1 MAKETTKEKLDRFY
15 DLIDH
20 IETAMFTTRRS
31 DGYLVSRP
39 MATQTRAE
47 GADLWFATDKNSPK
61 IREIKADSHVNVA
74 YFDNKSKEWIS
85 CSGTAK
91 VVRDRAKIKEL
102 YSPDWK
108 AWFGDDGGENDGGP
122 DDPRIVLIAVRI
134 RFAVYLE
141 VNKPKP
147 VILFELVKGLVTG
160 NRPDMGT
167 EKTIRGKDL
176 RPAAKKK

>member
-1 MAKETTKEKLDRFY
+1 MAKETKKQKLDKFY
-15 DLIDH
+15 DLVDH

-39 MATQTRAE
+39 MATQVRSE

-61 IREIKADSHVNVA
+61 IREIQGDSHVNVA
-74 YFDNKSKEWIS
+74 YLDNKSREWIS
-85 CSGTAK
+85 CSGTAR
-91 VVRDRAKIKEL
+91 VVRDRKKIAEL
-102 YSPDWK
+102 WRPDWK
-108 AWFGDDGGENDGGP
+108 IWFGNEGGEKDGSA

-147 VILFELVKGLVTG
+147 VILYELVKGLVTG
-160 NRPDMGT
+160 HRPEMGE